1 MLLYDVIIIQDYRN
15 WKSNCIQ
22 INFFPTT
29 SVSCKNLK
37 SIRSADEYK
46 IHKCQWLHIIYIYR
60 EILYIKA
67 LANREDNVLKVIHD
81 LFSVLFYSKS
91 DRRQKIGD
99 VCKTLFNDKC

>member
-1 MLLYDVIIIQDYRN
+1 MNIKYISVNGY
-15 WKSNCIQ
+15 
-22 INFFPTT
+22 T
-29 SVSCKNLK
+29 S
-37 SIRSADEYK
+37 Y
-46 IHKCQWLHIIYIYR
+46 IYIYR

-67 LANREDNVLKVIHD
+67 LANQNNILKVIHD